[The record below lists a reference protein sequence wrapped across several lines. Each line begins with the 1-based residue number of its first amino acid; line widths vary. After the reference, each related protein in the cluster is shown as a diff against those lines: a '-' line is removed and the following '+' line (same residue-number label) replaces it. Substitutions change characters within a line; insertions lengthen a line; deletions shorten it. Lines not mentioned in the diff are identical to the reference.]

1 MGKLTVI
8 SVKVPEE
15 VYQELQLRVPEGDR
29 SNFIRDAILEKLGK
43 IPKSDKIFEFEE
55 RVKKVE
61 TDLSTIKKLL
71 TDLEILTYER
81 GKVNPHAFCTDALD
95 RKIIDH
101 LLQSHGVTTPELAK
115 AIESDRW
122 TILNRLQRIQRR
134 SKKELGKSIV
144 EFYAGEKAGKRRA
157 WWLTLE

>member
-1 MGKLTVI
+1 LGKLIVI
-8 SVKVPEE
+8 SVKIPED

-43 IPKSDKIFEFEE
+43 IPKPDKIFEFEE

-81 GKVNPHAFCTDALD
+81 GKVNPHAFCIDDLD
-95 RKIIDH
+95 RKIVDH
-101 LLQSHGVTTPELAK
+101 LLQSHGATTPELAR
-115 AIESDRW
+115 AIGADRW
-122 TILNRLQRIQRR
+122 TILNRLQRIQKR
-134 SKKELGKSIV
+134 SKKDLGKSIV
-144 EFYAGEKAGKRRA
+144 EFYAGEKAGRKRA

>member
-1 MGKLTVI
+1 MGKLIVI
-8 SVKVPEE
+8 SVKIPED

-43 IPKSDKIFEFEE
+43 IPKPDKIFEFEE

-81 GKVNPHAFCTDALD
+81 GKVNPHAFCTDDLD
-95 RKIIDH
+95 RKIVDR
-101 LLQSHGVTTPELAK
+101 LLQSHGVTTPELAR
-115 AIESDRW
+115 AIGADRW
-122 TILNRLQRIQRR
+122 TILNRLQRIQER

-144 EFYAGEKAGKRRA
+144 EFYAGEKAGKKRA

>member
-1 MGKLTVI
+1 MGKLIVI
-8 SVKVPEE
+8 SVKIPED

-43 IPKSDKIFEFEE
+43 IPKPDKIFEFEE

-81 GKVNPHAFCTDALD
+81 GKVNPHAFCIDDLD
-95 RKIIDH
+95 RKIVDH
-101 LLQSHGVTTPELAK
+101 LLQSHGATTPELAR
-115 AIESDRW
+115 AIGADRW
-122 TILNRLQRIQRR
+122 TILNRLQRIQKR
-134 SKKELGKSIV
+134 SKKDLGKSIV
-144 EFYAGEKAGKRRA
+144 EFYAGEKAGRKRA

>member
-1 MGKLTVI
+1 LGKLTVI
-8 SVKVPEE
+8 SVKIPEE

-29 SNFIRDAILEKLGK
+29 SNFLRDAILEKLG
-43 IPKSDKIFEFEE
+43 
-55 RVKKVE
+55 
-61 TDLSTIKKLL
+61 KLL

-122 TILNRLQRIQRR
+122 TILNRLQRIQGR